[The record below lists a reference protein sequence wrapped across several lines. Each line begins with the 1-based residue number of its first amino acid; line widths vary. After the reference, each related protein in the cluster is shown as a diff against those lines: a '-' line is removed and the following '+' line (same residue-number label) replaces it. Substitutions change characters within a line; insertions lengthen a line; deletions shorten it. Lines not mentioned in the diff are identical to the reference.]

1 MPVRRLAA
9 FPLLLLLAACSGGG
23 SPAPQQGTAAPSTA
37 PRVIGDFTLPD
48 IAGNSVRLSDS
59 AGKVRL
65 VDFWATWCAP
75 CREEIPMFKELHA
88 AYGPRGFTLLAIS
101 DEDAK
106 TVRTFAEK
114 EGIPWQ
120 NLLDDGTV
128 ADQFGGV
135 LGLPMAFLLDGEGR
149 VVAQFGPGLVPRNQL
164 EPKIKELL
172 DRQGAGA

>member
-1 MPVRRLAA
+1 MPVR
-9 FPLLLLLAACSGGG
+9 PLVLVSLVALLAGCSPG
-23 SPAPQQGTAAPSTA
+23 AAPPSPSGQEAAPAA
-37 PRVIGDFTLPD
+37 PRTIADFALPD
-48 IAGNSVRLSDS
+48 IQGGTVRLSDS

-75 CREEIPMFKELHA
+75 CREEIPMFKELQA
-88 AYGPRGFTLLAIS
+88 AYGPRGFTVIAIS

-106 TVRTFAEK
+106 TVRAFAEK

-120 NLLDDGTV
+120 NLLDDGKV
-128 ADQFGGV
+128 AEQFGGV

>member
-1 MPVRRLAA
+1 MPVRRRLV
-9 FPLLLLLAACSGGG
+9 PVLLLVLLAACSKPKDEGAQARAS
-23 SPAPQQGTAAPSTA
+23 SPK
-37 PRVIGDFTLPD
+37 VIADFAIPD
-48 IAGNSVRLSDS
+48 IHDNTVRLSDS

-88 AYGPRGFTLLAIS
+88 TYGPRGLTLLAIS

-106 TVRTFAEK
+106 TVRTFVDK
-114 EGIPWQ
+114 EAIPWT
-120 NLLDDGTV
+120 NLLDGDGKV

-149 VVAQFGPGLVPRNQL
+149 VVAQFGPGLVPRAEL
-164 EPKIKELL
+164 EPKIRELL
-172 DRQGAGA
+172 DRQGSGA